1 MAKKP
6 SKKPTEET
14 ETSPEIPPVDTSP
27 FGDDDDGQN
36 VGDIVIV
43 DPIRMKVLQSK
54 GVDVRIDRC
63 RIERWRPDGQ
73 GRIRIPGELDPQDV
87 TVANLRRR
95 YGPGKYLVRAVNA
108 KGNYIASG
116 TAQVGDE
123 PIAGDAAE
131 PASAENAVAPA
142 LHTNGSESFAEKLL
156 LVVLPAMFQQ
166 RAAPAPADDSLRE
179 TMGAMSKMI
188 ALQMQL
194 QTANAMRQQNPA
206 APDASVD
213 RTLQLL
219 KVFLEQSKPAA
230 APARKEMGLAEFLPL
245 LQMGMNIGSR
255 MSGGGGFVQNPGEK
269 PLPAWAQMIPELAD
283 TIGVPLVATIA
294 QGVLPKDTA
303 EAVLKL
309 MQEHLE
315 TRKVEAEAEAAAA
328 DAVETEGVEP

>member
-6 SKKPTEET
+6 SKQPPVEPEAG
-14 ETSPEIPPVDTSP
+14 PEIPPVDTSG
-27 FGDDDDGQN
+27 FGDDDEGQN

-63 RIERWRPDGQ
+63 RVERWRADGQ
-73 GRIRIPGELDPQDV
+73 GRIRIPGELDPSDV
-87 TVANLRRR
+87 TVAYLRRK

-123 PIAGDAAE
+123 PIGEVAPPSSVQQN
-131 PASAENAVAPA
+131 PAAPA
-142 LHTNGSESFAEKLL
+142 LTTNGSESFAEKLL
-156 LVVLPAMFQQ
+156 LAVLPAMFAQ
-166 RAAPAPADDSLRE
+166 RSAPAPADDSLRE
-179 TMGAMSKMI
+179 SMGAMSKLI
-188 ALQMQL
+188 ALQMQM
-194 QTANAMRQQNPA
+194 QAANVMRQQNPA
-206 APDASVD
+206 APEASAD
-213 RTLQLL
+213 RTLALL
-219 KVFLEQSKPAA
+219 KVFLEQAKPAT
-230 APARKEMGLAEFLPL
+230 PARKEMGLTEFLPL

-294 QGVLPKDTA
+294 QGMLPKDTA

-315 TRKVEAEAEAAAA
+315 TRKAEAAAEEAAA
-328 DAVETEGVEP
+328 DSVETEGEPT